1 MNKILLVLYSYTG
14 PGRVATI
21 TLISPIRR
29 GRQAERMRNFVA
41 QGANSREPVVRPLAV
56 TPEAI

>member
-1 MNKILLVLYSYTG
+1 VPYSYTG

-21 TLISPIRR
+21 MLISPIRR